1 MIISGIQRFST
12 LDFPGLISC
21 IVFIPGCNFRC
32 KYCHNSEFVIP
43 EEIEK
48 IKDSFIPEEIF
59 FNFLKK
65 RKNKLDGVVITGG
78 EPTMQKDLKRFILK
92 IKKCGFLVK
101 LDTNGTNPDLI
112 KDLLD
117 NKILDYI
124 AMDVKAP
131 LDKYKKIIDID
142 IDTELI
148 KRSIDIIK
156 SSDTKHEFRTTIEK
170 SLLDID
176 DIMEIGKLVSG
187 CMKYSMQKV
196 KINENV
202 LNKKYKF
209 LGAYTDEWFLQI
221 KKMLIDEHYVDDCEI
236 R

>member
-1 MIISGIQRFST
+1 MIISGIQKFST
-12 LDFPGLISC
+12 LDFPDYISS
-21 IVFIPGCNFRC
+21 IVFIPYCNFRC

-48 IKDSFIPEEIF
+48 IKNTFIPEKVF

-65 RKNKLDGVVITGG
+65 RKGKIDGVVITGG
-78 EPTMQKDLKRFILK
+78 EPTMQKDLKSFILK
-92 IKKCGFLVK
+92 IKKEGFLVK

-117 NKILDYI
+117 RKIIDYI

-131 LDKYKKIIDID
+131 LNKYKEIIDVD
-142 IDTELI
+142 IDTDLI
-148 KRSIDIIK
+148 KKSIDIIK
-156 SSDTKHEFRTTIEK
+156 VSEVKHEFRTTIEK
-170 SLLDID
+170 SLLDYE
-176 DIMEIGKLVSG
+176 DIMEIGKLISG
-187 CMKYSMQKV
+187 CMKYALQKV

-202 LNKKYKF
+202 LNKNYKF
-209 LGAYTDEWFLQI
+209 LGSYTDEWFLQVR
-221 KKMLIDEHYVDDCEI
+221 KMLIDEHYIDDCEI